1 MKAIFVLAILS
12 AVATLIVMMMGV
24 MTMGK
29 TEKKNQRRGQKL
41 MRARVTLQFTTLIL
55 LILAAATA

>member
-12 AVATLIVMMMGV
+12 AVATLIVMIMGV

-29 TEKKNQRRGQKL
+29 TEKANQRRGQKL
-41 MRARVTLQFTTLIL
+41 MRARVTLQFTTLL
-55 LILAAATA
+55 LIFLAAATA

>member
-12 AVATLIVMMMGV
+12 AVATAIVMLLGV

-29 TEKKNQRRGQKL
+29 KEVTNQRRGQKL
-41 MRARVTLQFTTLIL
+41 MRARVALQFTTVAL